1 MRNSHNRHLLVTLG
15 DEPGALNGVRFV
27 AGFFSRPQDMRL
39 TLLHTVPRA
48 PRPGD
53 ASGDAVLPVACG
65 GGGGPQGAAPG
76 HEAVERAR
84 AVLCA
89 GGFGPGAMEA
99 KIVFRQYARILD
111 VILEGE
117 KGLYDAVVL
126 GRQAIGLL
134 EDAYGSEVSRGVLEA
149 HAGAPLWVCR
159 EIDPARRGVLL
170 CVDGSASSLA
180 MADHV
185 GFMLAAEPVHR
196 VTLLTVAG
204 PGQEPDQAREAA
216 RAVLLDNGLDP
227 GRVDAR
233 RLEVGANEEIGPAL
247 LAEAGASGCA
257 VVAVGRTGVGL
268 RRAPGMFMGTAAD
281 HLFRLLRGAALWV
294 CR

>member
-1 MRNSHNRHLLVTLG
+1 MRNSLSKHLLVTLG
-15 DEPGALNGVRFV
+15 DDPGALNGVRFV
-27 AGFFSRPQDMRL
+27 TSFFSRPQDLRL

-48 PRPGD
+48 PRPGE
-53 ASGDAVLPVACG
+53 ALGDAALPVSCSA
-65 GGGGPQGAAPG
+65 GAGAPG
-76 HEAVERAR
+76 AHEAVERAR
-84 AVLCA
+84 DLLCA
-89 GGFGPGAMEA
+89 SGFGAGILEA

-111 VILEGE
+111 AILEGE

-126 GRQAIGLL
+126 GSQAIGLL
-134 EDAYGSEVSRGVLEA
+134 EQAYGSEVSRGVLEA
-149 HAGAPLWVCR
+149 HAGAPLWLCR
-159 EIDPARRGVLL
+159 DIDPARRGVLL

-185 GFMLAAEPVHR
+185 GFMLAAEPAHR

-204 PGQEPDQAREAA
+204 PGQEPEQAREAA
-216 RAVLLDNGLDP
+216 RAALLDNGLDP
-227 GRVDAR
+227 ARVDAR
-233 RLEVGANEEIGPAL
+233 RLEVRANEDIGPAL

-257 VVAVGRTGVGL
+257 VVAMGRTGVGL

-281 HLFRLLRGAALWV
+281 HLFRLLRGAALWL